1 MLQSRAS
8 IPLVAIAILAIAGC
22 ILYLL
27 NVGNIFN
34 GRFTDLSV
42 NTATTDNDPHGSDAH
57 YSDGQH
63 NRDIKKPF
71 DKINSARTANP
82 QKTDDADVDEQSKS
96 VPTTNDSRTD
106 TNSAVQADA
115 PTASGSYQRA
125 ADSVRYSH
133 DVEIQRWWQ
142 IYSNAIPP
150 LYSAPLQSETQE
162 NLANIAQLS
171 AQLDQ
176 LYPDD
181 KSAWLIRFSQVRG
194 DFIEAAVKGERE
206 GARALSFQYVHANVK
221 TKIDALTWAMVAN
234 AIAENHYY
242 LYICFDDKSMSCS
255 ESTFKVASVQA
266 QTVIHDYG
274 FSLKSK
280 K

>member
-8 IPLVAIAILAIAGC
+8 IPLVAIVILAIAGC
-22 ILYLL
+22 MLYLL

-34 GRFTDLSV
+34 GRFTDLGV
-42 NTATTDNDPHGSDAH
+42 NTATRDNDPLGSDTH

-63 NRDIKKPF
+63 NSDIKKTF
-71 DKINSARTANP
+71 DKINSARTTKA
-82 QKTDDADVDEQSKS
+82 QKTDDADVDEQSKPAP
-96 VPTTNDSRTD
+96 VNGDSRAPS
-106 TNSAVQADA
+106 NSTVQDET

-125 ADSVRYSH
+125 VDSSVRYSH
-133 DVEIQRWWQ
+133 DDEIQRWWQ
-142 IYSNAIPP
+142 MYSDTIPP
-150 LYSAPLQSETQE
+150 LYAAPLQSETQE
-162 NLANIAQLS
+162 KLANIAQLS

-176 LYPDD
+176 LYSED

-221 TKIDALTWAMVAN
+221 SKIDALAWAMIAN

-255 ESTFKVASVQA
+255 ESTFKVASVKA
-266 QTVIHDYG
+266 QMAIHDYG
-274 FSLKSK
+274 FSLKR
-280 K
+280 